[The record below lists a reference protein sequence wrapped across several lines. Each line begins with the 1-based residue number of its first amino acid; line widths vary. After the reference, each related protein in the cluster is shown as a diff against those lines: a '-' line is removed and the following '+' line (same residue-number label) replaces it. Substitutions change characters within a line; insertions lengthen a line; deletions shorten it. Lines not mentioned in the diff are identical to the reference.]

1 MIILP
6 IPSQENAY
14 HTFIAI
20 PVAVA
25 LRPRLLFK
33 GGTRVD
39 SAVKQG
45 RLCI

>member
-1 MIILP
+1 MITPP
-6 IPSQENAY
+6 IPSQENVY

-25 LRPRLLFK
+25 LRPRLPFK
-33 GGTRVD
+33 GETLVD
-39 SAVKQG
+39 SAVKQS